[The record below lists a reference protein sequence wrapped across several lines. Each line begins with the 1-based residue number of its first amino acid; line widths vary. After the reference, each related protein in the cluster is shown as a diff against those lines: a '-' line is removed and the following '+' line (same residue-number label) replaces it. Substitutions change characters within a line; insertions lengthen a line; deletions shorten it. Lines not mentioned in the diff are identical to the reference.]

1 MVYFHFVLSLFYV
14 SLGRI
19 DSHSI
24 LYDCAGS
31 LHSYQKGSNTI
42 DGEKKSIENIVIS
55 QSSIC

>member
-1 MVYFHFVLSLFYV
+1 MVYFHFVLSVFYV
-14 SLGRI
+14 SFGRI

-31 LHSYQKGSNTI
+31 LNSYQKKSNTI
-42 DGEKKSIENIVIS
+42 DREKKSIENIVIS